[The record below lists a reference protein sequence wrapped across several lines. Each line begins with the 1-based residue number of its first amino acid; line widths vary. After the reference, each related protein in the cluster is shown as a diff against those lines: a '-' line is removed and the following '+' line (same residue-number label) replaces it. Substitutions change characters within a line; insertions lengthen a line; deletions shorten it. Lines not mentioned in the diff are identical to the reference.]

1 MLIQWSAEN
10 MMIPRCSHL
19 IDSTGSRGI
28 QKKLETGVFLPAII
42 RDTEEKD
49 SITFKEIG
57 VLDASKY

>member
-28 QKKLETGVFLPAII
+28 QKKWETGVFLLAII
-42 RDTEEKD
+42 RDTEEKNN
-49 SITFKEIG
+49 IVFKEIG
-57 VLDASKY
+57 VLKAPKY